1 MKVQLISL
9 VVMTTILGSA
19 ISAFAQPRIILKSYV
34 TGFSAPVEATHAGDD
49 RLFVVER
56 RGMIWIID
64 SLGQKLTTPFLDIS
78 SIVNSGEGEQGLL
91 GLAFPTDYDTSGR
104 FYIFFTKG
112 NGAMT
117 LARYSVSTTNRNIA
131 DPASGEN
138 LDSFSQPFGNHNGGC
153 LRFGPDENL
162 YFSLGDGGSGGDPG
176 NRAQTLTNGLGKIH
190 RIDVS
195 SPTGYTIPADN
206 PFVGVFG
213 NIESIWAYGL
223 RNPWK
228 FSFDSDNG
236 DLWIADVGQDARE
249 EVNRIAGDSAGV
261 NFGWKC
267 REGTAVFSTN
277 NCNVVGQLPLWDYA
291 HGSTTGESVT
301 GGLVYRGENFTSLQ
315 GHYVFGD
322 YVSGNFWTLFPNGQG
337 GYDTTNQGKL
347 LSKGQLTSFGEDV
360 TGEIYALSKSG
371 TVYQVETNTSPIA
384 VPQLEQ
390 IRLQYLESGAV
401 RVSWDEQHVPALVE
415 VFDLSGRL
423 VKYKETSENQ
433 FILEPSMMS
442 GLYFVKVHAG
452 REYAGKVLMR

>member
-1 MKVQLISL
+1 MRVKLFPLSVILLSL
-9 VVMTTILGSA
+9 GAVTP
-19 ISAFAQPRIILKSYV
+19 AFAQPKITLTPYV
-34 TGFSAPVEATHAGDD
+34 SGFSAPVEATHAGDE

-56 RGMIWIID
+56 AGTIWIID
-64 SLGQKLTTPFLDIS
+64 SLGQKSSTPFLDLT
-78 SIVNSGEGEQGLL
+78 SIVNSAEGEQGLL
-91 GLAFPTDYDTSGR
+91 GLAFPADYDSSGK
-104 FYIFFTKG
+104 FYVFYTKG

-117 LARYSVSTTNRNIA
+117 LARYAVSATDRNIA
-131 DPASGEN
+131 EPTSGEN
-138 LDSFSQPFGNHNGGC
+138 LESFSQPFGNHNGGC
-153 LRFGPDENL
+153 LRFGPDGYL

-195 SPTGYTIPADN
+195 SPTGYSIPADN

-213 NIESIWAYGL
+213 NVESIWAYGL

-228 FSFDSDNG
+228 FSFDPDNG

-261 NFGWKC
+261 NYGWKC
-267 REGTAVFSTN
+267 REGTAVFSSN
-277 NCNVVGQLPLWDYA
+277 NCNVIGELPVWDYA

-301 GGLVYRGENFTSLQ
+301 GGLVYRGENFSSLQ

-322 YVSGNFWTLFPNGQG
+322 YVSGYFWTLFPNDQG

-347 LSKGQLTSFGEDV
+347 LPKGQLTSFGEDSA
-360 TGEIYALSKSG
+360 GEIYALSKSG
-371 TVYQVETNTSPIA
+371 TVYQIETNTTSIPA
-384 VPQLEQ
+384 PQLEQ
-390 IRLQYLESGAV
+390 IRLQYLESGPV

-423 VKYKETSENQ
+423 VRYEETNENY
-433 FILEPSMMS
+433 FIMEPSMLP

>member
-1 MKVQLISL
+1 MRAHSFSLLVISL
-9 VVMTTILGSA
+9 LLGSA
-19 ISAFAQPRIILKSYV
+19 ISASAQPGIALKSYV
-34 TGFSAPVEATHAGDD
+34 TGFSSPVEATHAGDE
-49 RLFVVER
+49 RLFVVEK

-64 SLGQKLTTPFLDIS
+64 SLGQKLATPFLDIN
-78 SIVNSGEGEQGLL
+78 SIVKSDEGEQGLL
-91 GLAFPTDYDTSGR
+91 GLAFPPDYNTSGR
-104 FYIFFTKG
+104 FYIFYTKG

-117 LARYSVSTTNRNIA
+117 LARYTVSSMDRNIA

-153 LRFGPDENL
+153 IRFGPDGYL
-162 YFSLGDGGSGGDPG
+162 YFALGDGGSGGDPG
-176 NRAQTLTNGLGKIH
+176 NRAQNLTNSLGKIH

-195 SPTGYTIPADN
+195 TASGYTIPADN

-228 FSFDSDNG
+228 ISFDSENG

-249 EVNRIAGDSAGV
+249 EVNRIDGDSAGV

-267 REGTAVFSTN
+267 REGTAVFSSN
-277 NCNVVGQLPLWDYA
+277 NCNVVGELPVWDYA

-301 GGLVYRGENFTSLQ
+301 GGLVYRGKNFTSLQ

-322 YVSGNFWTLFPNGQG
+322 YVSGYFWTIFPNGQG

-347 LSKGQLTSFGEDV
+347 LPKGQLTSFGEDA

-371 TVYQVETNTSPIA
+371 TVYQIETKTSSIDL
-384 VPQLEQ
+384 PQIEE
-390 IRLQYLESGAV
+390 IRLQYLESGEV
-401 RVSWDEQHVPALVE
+401 RVSWSEQNTPALVE

-423 VKYKETSENQ
+423 VKYEETSENH
-433 FILEPSMMS
+433 FIMESSMIS

-452 REYAGKVLMR
+452 KEYAGKVLMR